1 MIELCDI
8 SPANWLTFTFML
20 GSQMFKSDSY
30 YFSWTV
36 QGSNPSKGKR
46 FSLFSKMSR
55 PAPWAH
61 LASSYIGVIGTLL
74 QGQSIRDVRLIS
86 PPSSAKVRNKW
97 SHTSTTP
104 KCLKGMGRGN
114 ITSCCYCV
122 FFLLIPHPTVTFKN
136 FWINEMYNIWMC
148 VYKLIPFVHFNDTL
162 NSLKT
167 ISYVNKELKVPE
179 NCH

>member
-1 MIELCDI
+1 
-8 SPANWLTFTFML
+8 ML
-20 GSQMFKSDSY
+20 KNDTY

-55 PAPWAH
+55 PALWAH
-61 LASSYIGVIGTLL
+61 LASYYMGIWDSSPGAKHLGCEADL
-74 QGQSIRDVRLIS
+74 S

-104 KCLKGMGRGN
+104 KCLKGMDRGN
-114 ITSCCYCV
+114 ITSSLYCV
-122 FFLLIPHPTVTFKN
+122 FLWLIPHPTVIFTN
-136 FWINEMYNIWMC
+136 LWINEMYNIRMY
-148 VYKLIPFVHFNDTL
+148 VYKLIPSVHFNDTL
-162 NSLKT
+162 NRLKT
-167 ISYVNKELKVPE
+167 ISYTNKELKVPE